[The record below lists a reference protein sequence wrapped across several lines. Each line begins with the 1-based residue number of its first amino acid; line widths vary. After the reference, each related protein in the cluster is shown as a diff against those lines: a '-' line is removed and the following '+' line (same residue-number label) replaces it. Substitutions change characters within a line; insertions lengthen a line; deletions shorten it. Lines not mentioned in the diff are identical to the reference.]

1 MQTAGHHQN
10 VATHL
15 KVGPKNVEKLA
26 KHIFK
31 DLPKF
36 HHIVEK
42 YFPMQKYLV
51 NDLPPPKPQNLL
63 FHPPF

>member
-1 MQTAGHHQN
+1 MHAAGLHPS
-10 VATHL
+10 VMSHL

-31 DLPKF
+31 NMPQ
-36 HHIVEK
+36 HAHIVEK
-42 YFPMQKYLV
+42 HFPTQKYLI
-51 NDLPPPKPQNLL
+51 DDMPPPKPRNLL